1 MAIRILDEQVVA
13 QIAAGEVVE
22 RPASVVKELIENAL
36 DAGAKSIAIQT
47 IGDGC
52 SRIKVTDNGSGI
64 KADEVELAFARHAT
78 SKLETADDLFRIR
91 TLGFRGEALASIASV
106 SHTTIITRH
115 QSDAIGTRL
124 RLEGGTIV
132 QRQSVGV
139 PTGTTLIVENLF
151 YNTPARLKFMKKA
164 LTEKRQIAAVVA
176 RCAMAYPSVKFLL
189 EQDGREVFRTTGSG
203 ELIDVIFVALGLDQI
218 RHMLPVD
225 DQNEDIAIRGYT
237 SSPSLNR
244 SDRSRITL
252 FVNGRWI
259 QDASLTHAVV
269 QAYHT
274 LLMTGR
280 YPVSVLM
287 IEMPPDQVDV
297 NVHPTKAEVRFRDQ
311 DRVFAALQ
319 RAVRRAV
326 IDQAHTP
333 PLRFSQPARSQRPLW
348 EIAGRVIENQL
359 EMPLSL
365 TDPGRHP
372 QHRADEAEAD
382 PTAIPFGLGAP
393 EKPRTLPILR
403 VVGQVAATYIVAEG
417 PAGMYLIDQH
427 AAHERILYEQFLEEH
442 ERRGRIAQYTLAAQT
457 IQVSPE
463 EERLLEEHLDA
474 LSEIGLVIEP
484 FGPGVFVVRSVPA
497 VLADADIAETLALII
512 DDLENGR
519 APGGE
524 AVEAIIIRRVC
535 KQAAI
540 KAGQILSFDQMQMLI
555 RQLERCKSPMTC
567 PHGRPTLIHLS
578 AEQLAREFGRLT

>member
-1 MAIRILDEQVVA
+1 MTIRILDDQVVA

-36 DAGAKSIAIQT
+36 DAGATSIVVQT
-47 IGDGC
+47 RGDG
-52 SRIKVTDNGSGI
+52 SAHIQITDNGSGI
-64 KADEVELAFARHAT
+64 KAEEVELAFARHAT
-78 SKLETADDLFRIR
+78 SKLETADDLFQIR

-106 SHTTIITRH
+106 SHTTVITRH
-115 QSDAIGTRL
+115 QDDEIGTFL
-124 RLEGGTIV
+124 RLEGGAIV
-132 QRQSVGV
+132 HRRSVGV
-139 PTGTTLIVENLF
+139 PTGTTLTVENLF
-151 YNTPARLKFMKKA
+151 YNTPARLKFMKKE

-176 RCAMAYPSVKFLL
+176 RYAMAYPHVRFLL
-189 EQDGREVFRTTGSG
+189 EQDGRESFRTTGSG

-225 DQNEDIAIRGYT
+225 DQNEDISVRGYT

-259 QDASLTHAVV
+259 QDTSLTHAVV

-287 IEMPPDQVDV
+287 IEMPPSEVDV

-311 DRVFAALQ
+311 DRVFSAVQ

-333 PLRFSQPARSQRPLW
+333 SLRMSQPARPQRPLW
-348 EIAGRVIENQL
+348 EIEGRTTEIQI
-359 EMPLSL
+359 EMPLGL
-365 TDPGRHP
+365 ADPGQYP
-372 QHRADEAEAD
+372 QHRVETIDTD
-382 PTAIPFGLGAP
+382 PTAIPFGPGAP
-393 EKPRTLPILR
+393 ERPRTLPILR

-417 PAGMYLIDQH
+417 PAGLYLIDQH

-442 ERRGRIAQYTLAAQT
+442 DRKGLIAQYTLAAQT
-457 IQVSPE
+457 IQVSAE
-463 EERLLEEHLDA
+463 EERLLEEHLEILAD
-474 LSEIGLVIEP
+474 IGLMIEP

-497 VLADADIAETLALII
+497 MLADADITETLALII
-512 DDLENGR
+512 DDLETGR
-519 APGGE
+519 QPGRE
-524 AVEAIIIRRVC
+524 AVEAIIVRRVC

-540 KAGQILSFDQMQMLI
+540 KAGQILNFDQMQTLI
-555 RQLERCKSPMTC
+555 RQLERCKSPLTC
-567 PHGRPTLIHLS
+567 PHGRPTLIHIS
-578 AEQLAREFGRLT
+578 ADQLAREFGRIS